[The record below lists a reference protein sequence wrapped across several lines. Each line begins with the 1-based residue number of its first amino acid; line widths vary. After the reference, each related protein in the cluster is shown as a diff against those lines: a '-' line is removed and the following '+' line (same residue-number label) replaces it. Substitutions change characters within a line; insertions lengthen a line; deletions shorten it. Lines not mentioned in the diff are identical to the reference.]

1 MAEVKRAVRVAE
13 RVRESLA
20 MLFIRDARDP
30 RLAQVVVSRIEMP
43 DDLRSARVYV
53 RTLDGSGQE
62 ETMIALERAAG
73 MIRREI
79 TARVKLRYAPTLQ
92 FVFDSGQ
99 DNATRVEQLLEE
111 VREDDRKRSSE

>member
-30 RLAQVVVSRIEMP
+30 RLANVVVSRIEMP

-92 FVFDSGQ
+92 FFFDSGQ
-99 DNATRVEQLLEE
+99 DNVTRVEELLEE
-111 VREDDRKRSSE
+111 VRADDRRRSGE